1 MAQVKKRPWERCQW
15 FGLGYKWRRIRSTDR
30 RDVGTRETEGEDDRE
45 RHGERKVGS
54 KISGPDLNCCSR

>member
-30 RDVGTRETEGEDDRE
+30 RDVTGHKRRSRPRETWGEKSWE
-45 RHGERKVGS
+45 
-54 KISGPDLNCCSR
+54 